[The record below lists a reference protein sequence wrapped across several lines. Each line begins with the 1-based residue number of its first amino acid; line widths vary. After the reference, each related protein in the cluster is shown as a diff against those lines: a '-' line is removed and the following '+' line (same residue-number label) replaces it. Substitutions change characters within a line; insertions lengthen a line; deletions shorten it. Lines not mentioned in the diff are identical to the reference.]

1 MSTRV
6 FEVAKSAP
14 PTRGCN
20 FCLGPMV
27 DSLRSDLG
35 HTIAKRAR
43 LAIKPS
49 QMHQGAL
56 FEVRGSAQPRASAPA
71 ANSLSSP
78 SGELQTVPIS
88 RFVRRASL
96 SMYHCPPR
104 TAAVLNKLS
113 SSFHASPHEGII
125 GRVKMLAHQPPE
137 TGEIEENQCA
147 AARTSGHPP
156 SATTQWRGINRHFAA
171 SELKSLPP
179 SGELQVTPTTS

>member
-1 MSTRV
+1 MLHETAR
-6 FEVAKSAP
+6 SAP
-14 PTRGCN
+14 PAGGCN

-27 DSLRSDLG
+27 ESLRSALG
-35 HTIAKRAR
+35 HTFAKRAR

-71 ANSLSSP
+71 ANSLSCP
-78 SGELQTVPIS
+78 SGELQTVPTS

-96 SMYHCPPR
+96 SVYHCHPR

-147 AARTSGHPP
+147 AARTSGHHP
-156 SATTQWRGINRHFAA
+156 SATTHWRDINRHFAA
-171 SELKSLPP
+171 SDLKFLPP
-179 SGELQVTPTTS
+179 S

>member
-27 DSLRSDLG
+27 ESLRSDLG
-35 HTIAKRAR
+35 HAFAKRAR

-56 FEVRGSAQPRASAPA
+56 FEVRRSAQPRATAPA
-71 ANSLSSP
+71 ANSLSCP
-78 SGELQTVPIS
+78 SGELQTVPTS
-88 RFVRRASL
+88 RFVHRASL
-96 SMYHCPPR
+96 SVYHCHPR

-125 GRVKMLAHQPPE
+125 GRVKMLAHHPPE
-137 TGEIEENQCA
+137 TGEIEENKCA